1 MRMML
6 ISTWVKDKSELDF
19 MKQHM
24 DKKGV
29 KWEIRRNTRNGQY
42 GLYRTYKPVGKNRLP
57 EPLPDRKAWENRR

>member
-6 ISTWVKDKSELDF
+6 ISTWVKDESELNF

-42 GLYRTYKPVGKNRLP
+42 GFYREYKEIGNAKTT
-57 EPLPDRKAWENRR
+57 EPLPDRMAWENRQ